1 VIPLFKQQVLEKG
14 YITVTE
20 PEMTRFMMSSRRR
33 WNLQLRHAALQERE
47 VFVLKMPVIRLKD
60 LAEVIIEDMCKK
72 NNIDPEKIE
81 IKKIGLRPGEKM
93 YEELMSEDEST
104 KAVELNDMYV
114 IMHLLKIVTI

>member
-1 VIPLFKQQVLEKG
+1 VFASVRFGNVMGTRGSVIPLFKQQVLEKG

-20 PEMTRFMMSSRRR
+20 PEMTRFMMSLSQAVELTIKACSIARGG
-33 WNLQLRHAALQERE
+33 E

-81 IKKIGLRPGEKM
+81 IKRL
-93 YEELMSEDEST
+93 D
-104 KAVELNDMYV
+104 
-114 IMHLLKIVTI
+114 

>member
-1 VIPLFKQQVLEKG
+1 
-14 YITVTE
+14 
-20 PEMTRFMMSSRRR
+20 MSLSQAVELTIKACSIARGGKFCAE
-33 WNLQLRHAALQERE
+33 NAL
-47 VFVLKMPVIRLKD
+47 IRLKD

-104 KAVELNDMYV
+104 KASN
-114 IMHLLKIVTI
+114 